1 MQANE
6 IAKEFN
12 LKSLL
17 KFAMPT
23 VAMMV
28 LLNLYTMVDG
38 IFVTR
43 FIGTN
48 AASSI
53 NIIWPFVN
61 LTMGIGIM
69 LATGG
74 TAVVAKKLGQNREK
88 EALSDFTFLVIVGL
102 IISIIIAVLGI
113 VFLEDIAL
121 LLGATPLLLKDS
133 CTYGFYWIVLTPL
146 TILKSIFEYFFV
158 TAGRP
163 KLGLLTSVM
172 GGLTNVVL
180 DYLLIVVFQFG
191 IGGASLASV
200 MSEFL
205 PCVIGLVF
213 YCNKKNAIHFVKP
226 KFNFKVLTKSCSIG
240 ASEMITNVSTGIT
253 TFLFNI
259 ALLKFAG
266 EDGVAAIT
274 IIIYVDMLM
283 IGLCLGFTS
292 GVAPVISYN
301 YGSQNRPQIRR
312 LIHYCLKLMG
322 IFSIL
327 AFAFIE
333 GAAPALIGI
342 FVDPGTHVYNIGI
355 NGLRIYALGFILKG
369 FNTFIAGMF
378 AAFSN
383 GPVSAVLSFLKNLG
397 LLGTGI
403 ILLPYAFGL
412 GGVWMAV
419 PIAESITA
427 VIALILFIVF
437 AGRYGYG
444 KKADKSMIQN
454 KKLKN

>member
-1 MQANE
+1 MQSNE

-17 KFAMPT
+17 KFALPT

-74 TAVVAKKLGQNREK
+74 TAVVAKKLGENKEK
-88 EALSDFTFLVIVGL
+88 EALSDFTFLSIVGL
-102 IISIIIAVLGI
+102 IISIIIAVFGLI
-113 VFLEDIAL
+113 FLEDIAL
-121 LLGATPLLLKDS
+121 ILGATPILLEGA
-133 CTYGFYWIVLTPL
+133 CVYGFYWILLTPL
-146 TILKSIFEYFFV
+146 TIMKSIFEYFFV

-180 DYLLIVVFQFG
+180 DYLLIVVLEFG

-200 MSEFL
+200 MSELL
-205 PCVIGLVF
+205 PCVIGFIF
-213 YCNKKNAIHFVKP
+213 YCNKKNTIHFTKP
-226 KFNFKVLTKSCSIG
+226 TCHLRTLFKSCSIG
-240 ASEMITNVSTGIT
+240 FSEMITNVSTGII

-259 ALLKFAG
+259 ALLHYAG
-266 EDGVAAIT
+266 EDGVAAIC
-274 IIIYVDMLM
+274 IIIYIDALM
-283 IGLCLGFTS
+283 IGLCLGFTT

-301 YGSQNRPQIRR
+301 YGSKNLSQIRR
-312 LIHYCLKLMG
+312 LIRYCLTLMG
-322 IFSIL
+322 IFSL
-327 AFAFIE
+327 AAFLLIE
-333 GAAPALIGI
+333 AASPLLIGI
-342 FVDPGTHVYNIGI
+342 FVDAGTHVYNIGLI
-355 NGLRIYALGFILKG
+355 GLRIYALGFVLKG

-383 GPVSAVLSFLKNLG
+383 GPVSALLSFLKNLALPAAG
-397 LLGTGI
+397 ILLLPSVLELTGI
-403 ILLPYAFGL
+403 
-412 GGVWMAV
+412 WMAV
-419 PIAESITA
+419 PTAEAITFIVA
-427 VIALILFIVF
+427 VILFF
-437 AGRYGYG
+437 AFSKRYGYSR
-444 KKADKSMIQN
+444 KAS
-454 KKLKN
+454 